1 LKKKLIQ
8 LNKINKSYQNGD
20 QELRVLKDIDLE
32 VEEGEF
38 LAIMGPSGSGKST
51 LMNIIGLLDRASSGE
66 YHLDATEVSHLS
78 DKKLA
83 QVRNKEIG
91 FVFQQF
97 FLLAKLNALQ
107 NVELPLIYAGVAT
120 SKRQGLAKQF
130 LEKVELS
137 ERMHHLPSELSGG
150 EQQRVAIA
158 RALINNPVLI
168 LADEPTGNLDPDTSA
183 GIMALLFEISHQG
196 SAVLMATHNY
206 NLIRKFPAR
215 VIRVEDARVIEEV
228 TVFMP
233 SNPGLTPVEPMSNP
247 DTIDETIHEDPID
260 LLEPDSIEQE
270 DEKPL
275 SEDSGIRPNPLD

>member
-1 LKKKLIQ
+1 M
-8 LNKINKSYQNGD
+8 
-20 QELRVLKDIDLE
+20 LKDIDLE

-51 LMNIIGLLDRASSGE
+51 LMNIIGLLDRASSGD
-66 YHLDATEVSHLS
+66 YYLDATEVSRLS

-150 EQQRVAIA
+150 QRQRVAIA
-158 RALINNPVLI
+158 RAFAMKPKLLI
-168 LADEPTGNLDPDTSA
+168 ADEPIASLDVTTQAQMVKLFRHLQREHDCAILFIAHDLS
-183 GIMALLFEISHQG
+183 MVRLLCDRVGVMKDGKLVEIGETEQVFEHPQHLYTKKLLEAIPIPEISGEEQ
-196 SAVLMATHNY
+196 SDEETMA
-206 NLIRKFPAR
+206 
-215 VIRVEDARVIEEV
+215 
-228 TVFMP
+228 
-233 SNPGLTPVEPMSNP
+233 
-247 DTIDETIHEDPID
+247 
-260 LLEPDSIEQE
+260 
-270 DEKPL
+270 
-275 SEDSGIRPNPLD
+275 

>member
-1 LKKKLIQ
+1 MNKPILHLEKASVYQRDILILKNVTLTMQ
-8 LNKINKSYQNGD
+8 S
-20 QELRVLKDIDLE
+20 
-32 VEEGEF
+32 GEF
-38 LAIMGPSGSGKST
+38 AYLIGKTGSGKSSLMKT
-51 LMNIIGLLDRASSGE
+51 LYA
-66 YHLDATEVSHLS
+66 
-78 DKKLA
+78 
-83 QVRNKEIG
+83 
-91 FVFQQF
+91 
-97 FLLAKLNALQ
+97 
-107 NVELPLIYAGVAT
+107 ELPL
-120 SKRQGLAKQF
+120 KEGLAYVADYSLADIRRKDIPPLRRKLGIVFQDF
-130 LEKVELS
+130 QLLADRSVTDNLLFIMMATGWTDKTKMKFRAEEVLRQVGLQNKGYK
-137 ERMHHLPSELSGG
+137 LPHQLSGG

-275 SEDSGIRPNPLD
+275 SEDSGIRPNPID